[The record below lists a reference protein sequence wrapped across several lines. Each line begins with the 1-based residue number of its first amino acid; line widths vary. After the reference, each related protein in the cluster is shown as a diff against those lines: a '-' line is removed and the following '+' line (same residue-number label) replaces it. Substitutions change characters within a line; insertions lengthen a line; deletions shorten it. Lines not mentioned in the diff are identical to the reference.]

1 MSSRNLSVQFAL
13 RSLGAALAL
22 CIAPALGFAQQ
33 APAPEAAPAPPAAA
47 APAPVSPWLKVCN
60 VHPQTKAEICVVT
73 QEVRAETGQPIA
85 AVTIQKL
92 STGDKYGVGLVVPI
106 HVRLPE
112 GVTLTVDGEKKATA
126 QYVMC
131 IPQNQQQPSACVAQA
146 ELAEDFISSLR
157 KGNELALVV
166 MNPQNKPIGIR
177 LSLAGFSKTFD
188 GPGVD
193 RAAADAQREQLSE
206 ALQKSA
212 EEARRKLIEQQQKE
226 IEGAPQ

>member
-1 MSSRNLSVQFAL
+1 MSSRNSSVQFAL

-22 CIAPALGFAQQ
+22 CIVPAVASAQETP
-33 APAPEAAPAPPAAA
+33 APAPAPAPPAAA
-47 APAPVSPWLKVCN
+47 APPSPWLKVCN
-60 VHPQTKAEICVVT
+60 LHPQTKTEICVIT

-92 STGDKYGVGLVVPI
+92 KDEGKYGIGLVVPI

-131 IPQNQQQPSACVAQA
+131 IPQSQQQPSACVAQA

-157 KGNELALVV
+157 KGNELALIVV
-166 MNPQNKPIGIR
+166 NPQNKPIGIK

-188 GPGVD
+188 GKGVD
-193 RAAADAQREQLSE
+193 RAAAEAQREQLSE

>member
-1 MSSRNLSVQFAL
+1 
-13 RSLGAALAL
+13 LAL
-22 CIAPALGFAQQ
+22 CIASAVSSAQET
-33 APAPEAAPAPPAAA
+33 PAPAPPAA
-47 APAPVSPWLKVCN
+47 PAPPSPWLKVCN
-60 VHPQTKAEICVVT
+60 IHPQTKAEICVVT

-92 STGDKYGVGLVVPI
+92 KDEGKYGVGLVVPI

-131 IPQNQQQPSACVAQA
+131 IPQSQQQPSACVAQA
-146 ELAEDFISSLR
+146 ELTEDFISALR

-166 MNPQNKPIGIR
+166 INPQSKPIGIR
-177 LSLAGFSKTFD
+177 LSLVGFSKTFD

-193 RAAADAQREQLSE
+193 RAAAEAQREQLSE

-212 EEARRKLIEQQQKE
+212 EEARKKLIEQQQKE

>member
-22 CIAPALGFAQQ
+22 CIATTQGCAQQ

-47 APAPVSPWLKVCN
+47 APVSPWLKVCN

-92 STGDKYGVGLVVPI
+92 KDEGKYGVGLVVPI

-112 GVTLTVDGEKKATA
+112 GVTLTVDGEKKAAA

-131 IPQNQQQPSACVAQA
+131 IPQSQQQPAACVAQA
-146 ELAEDFISSLR
+146 ELTEDFISALR

-166 MNPQNKPIGIR
+166 VNPQNKPIGIR
-177 LSLAGFSKTFD
+177 LSLVGFSKTFD

-193 RAAADAQREQLSE
+193 RAAAEAQREQLSE

-212 EEARRKLIEQQQKE
+212 EEARKKLIEQQQKE
-226 IEGAPQ
+226 IGTTPN